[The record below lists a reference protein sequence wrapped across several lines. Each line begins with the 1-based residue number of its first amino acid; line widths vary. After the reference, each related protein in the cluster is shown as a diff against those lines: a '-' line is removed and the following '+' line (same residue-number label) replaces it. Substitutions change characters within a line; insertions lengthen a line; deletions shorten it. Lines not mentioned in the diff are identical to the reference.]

1 MSIPSKLPNV
11 GTTIFTVMSAL
22 AEAYGAVNLAQGFP
36 DFSPSERL
44 LDRVGY
50 HLHHGRNQYA
60 HMAGVPVLRERIREK
75 ILALYGAEYD
85 ATHEITVTAG
95 ATQALF
101 TAITALVHP
110 GDEVIIFEPAYDS
123 YRPAIELVGGVV
135 KTYELEAPHF
145 KPDWDRF
152 KRLISSRT
160 KMVIVNTPHNP
171 TGTTLREEDMQ
182 NLERLLRDTQIL
194 VLSDEVYEH
203 LVYDGEAHQSVARF
217 PGLRE
222 RSLAVFSFG
231 KTFHCTG
238 WKIGYCI
245 APAAVMAEFRKVHQF
260 NVFCVNTPLQFALAD
275 FMEDPHAYLGVGL
288 FYNQKRDL
296 FLDVLEES
304 HFRPLPCAGT
314 YFQLCDYSTI
324 SREPDVVF
332 AKRMT
337 EEYGVAAIPVSVF
350 YQSRKDEHLVRLCF
364 AKTEETLARAGELL
378 KKIPPAKG

>member
-22 AEAYGAVNLAQGFP
+22 AEAHGAVNLAQGFP

-85 ATHEITVTAG
+85 ATHEITITAG

-152 KRLISSRT
+152 KRLISPRT

-171 TGTTLREEDMQ
+171 HRYHPQGR
-182 NLERLLRDTQIL
+182 
-194 VLSDEVYEH
+194 
-203 LVYDGEAHQSVARF
+203 
-217 PGLRE
+217 
-222 RSLAVFSFG
+222 
-231 KTFHCTG
+231 
-238 WKIGYCI
+238 
-245 APAAVMAEFRKVHQF
+245 
-260 NVFCVNTPLQFALAD
+260 
-275 FMEDPHAYLGVGL
+275 
-288 FYNQKRDL
+288 
-296 FLDVLEES
+296 
-304 HFRPLPCAGT
+304 
-314 YFQLCDYSTI
+314 
-324 SREPDVVF
+324 
-332 AKRMT
+332 
-337 EEYGVAAIPVSVF
+337 
-350 YQSRKDEHLVRLCF
+350 
-364 AKTEETLARAGELL
+364 
-378 KKIPPAKG
+378 